1 MIFQYFLNF
10 SFTRNFFS
18 KIRPC
23 DTYYDEYKD
32 CKSIKSRFQQ
42 YFVDGKSSDCTPWKR
57 DYDNCCKFEET
68 KNLKAARALIESEKQ
83 RRMER
88 FKGHYGNDV
97 WKKREKAPENWNST
111 LPEAISKDYDISY
124 LGQKAKEMRGEAV
137 ATIDIEGNNF
147 CTIM

>member
-1 MIFQYFLNF
+1 M
-10 SFTRNFFS
+10 
-18 KIRPC
+18 
-23 DTYYDEYKD
+23 
-32 CKSIKSRFQQ
+32 
-42 YFVDGKSSDCTPWKR
+42 
-57 DYDNCCKFEET
+57 
-68 KNLKAARALIESEKQ
+68 KAARALIESEKQ